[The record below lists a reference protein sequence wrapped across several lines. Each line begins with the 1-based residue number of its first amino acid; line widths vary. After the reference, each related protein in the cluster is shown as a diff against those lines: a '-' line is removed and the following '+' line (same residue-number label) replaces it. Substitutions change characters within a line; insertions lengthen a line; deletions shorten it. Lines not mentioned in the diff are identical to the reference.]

1 MVAGPKKAVHP
12 GDRVRLVAHCKDK
25 APLEANWQQVL
36 VEVVD
41 TSSSSERSGLDLVAV
56 LDVSGSMEGDKLN
69 KLKRA
74 MNFVI
79 GKLGPMDRLSIISFS
94 TKAEKLCPLRVMSEA
109 AKEKLK
115 DDIVEKRLTAG
126 GYTNM
131 RDGLLTGLRV
141 LAERRDR
148 GGGRVSSIV
157 FMSDGVEYPEPPLD
171 GGATGVDVGHVAVFT
186 FGFGEDHDAKARTC
200 ILSSLRPHTSI
211 VCLLMMIS

>member
-1 MVAGPKKAVHP
+1 MFPDAWLQGPK
-12 GDRVRLVAHCKDK
+12 RQCTRVAHCNDK
-25 APLEANWQQVL
+25 VPLEANWQQVL

-41 TSSSSERSGLDLVAV
+41 TSSASERSGLDLVAV

-79 GKLGPMDRLSIISFS
+79 GKLGPMDRLSIVSFS
-94 TKAEKLCPLRVMSEA
+94 TEAEKLCPLRVMSEA
-109 AKEKLK
+109 AKEELK
-115 DDIVEKRLTAG
+115 DDIVEKGLTAD

-131 RDGLLTGLRV
+131 TDGLRV
-141 LAERRDR
+141 LAERRHR

-157 FMSDGVEYPEPPLD
+157 FMSDGVENYPEPPLID
-171 GGATGVDVGHVAVFT
+171 GRATGVDVGHVAVYT